1 MPCRMSRQKN
11 QSITDW
17 GEEHKT
23 HVTEW
28 NRWRYR
34 KDVERRVTNWDDY
47 LGRHMRW
54 YDDGQKHR
62 LRLRPRWTKK
72 DIAELERDDPE
83 EEAYQTGIRDMHSG
97 FWEFAPLINR
107 VVSLNRRL
115 YLNYCIRHR
124 D

>member
-1 MPCRMSRQKN
+1 MSRQKN
-11 QSITDW
+11 QSITNW

-28 NRWRYR
+28 NRWRWR

-62 LRLRPRWTKK
+62 LRLRPRWTAE
-72 DIAELERDDPE
+72 DIAELEWADPDE
-83 EEAYQTGIRDMHSG
+83 QAYQTGIRDMHSG
-97 FWEFAPLINR
+97 FREFAPLINR
-107 VVSLNRRL
+107 VVSSNRRL
-115 YLNYCIRHR
+115 ILKYFIRHR

>member
-1 MPCRMSRQKN
+1 MSRQKN
-11 QSITDW
+11 QSITNW

-28 NRWRYR
+28 NRWRWR

-54 YDDGQKHR
+54 YDDGQKHH
-62 LRLRPRWTKK
+62 LRLRPRWTAE
-72 DIAELERDDPE
+72 DIAELEWADPDE
-83 EEAYQTGIRDMHSG
+83 QAYQTGIRDMHSG
-97 FWEFAPLINR
+97 FREFAPLINR

-115 YLNYCIRHR
+115 YLNYFIRHR